1 MSPEEILSKWHTE
14 LGEVVCKIENEG
26 PQPILIKS
34 KEMILEFLSDFR
46 ELETKKTDSPAS
58 KNQSEV
64 NF

>member
-1 MSPEEILSKWHTE
+1 MSPEEILNKWHTE

-46 ELETKKTDSPAS
+46 ELETKKTDS
-58 KNQSEV
+58 
-64 NF
+64 